1 MMWRIRKRLMSPPHH
16 RLLASYEDDG
26 KEQRRISYEIR
37 DFSKEVDQ
45 QSPSLNRLLSGVEC
59 TTKEKES
66 TVPQPEEAAEP
77 TIWTLYVDG
86 FKVALGL
93 VKEVGTKKVK
103 FDSDSQLVMHQVRS
117 SSEYEAE
124 EESLLV

>member
-1 MMWRIRKRLMSPPHH
+1 MSPPHH
-16 RLLASYEDDG
+16 RLLASDEDDG